1 MHISKDIYSISIVN
15 IQECAQIRIVKVF
28 VISKL
33 IQHIVI
39 FVVRVFAQF
48 VLINFMKETVIKMA

>member
-48 VLINFMKETVIKMA
+48 V